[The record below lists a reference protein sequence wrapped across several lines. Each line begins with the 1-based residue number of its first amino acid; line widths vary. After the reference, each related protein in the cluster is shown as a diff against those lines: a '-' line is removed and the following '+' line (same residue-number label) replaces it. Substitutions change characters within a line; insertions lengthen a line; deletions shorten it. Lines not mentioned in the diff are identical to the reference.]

1 MVFGKNCKS
10 AFGEI
15 QKHLEWFWKKH
26 LRVHYVGTL
35 LHGTK
40 FESTRD
46 TDEPLNLNSLLYRV
60 ALVDGTVVA
69 ETPEEG
75 IELYVKKDALP
86 KEIKTMKKG
95 EKVRLI
101 IQPQYAFGVEGR
113 DSNKGFHFVLP
124 SFVLNIDLE
133 VVSFKPVIDVTG
145 DAKVIK
151 KVMKE
156 GEGAWVANES
166 ASVTVEFWETVTCRT
181 SSTENG

>member
-15 QKHLEWFWKKH
+15 QKHFEWFWKKH

-75 IELYVKKDALP
+75 IELYVKKDD
-86 KEIKTMKKG
+86 
-95 EKVRLI
+95 
-101 IQPQYAFGVEGR
+101 AFGVEGR

>member
-95 EKVRLI
+95 EKMPLVWRGE
-101 IQPQYAFGVEGR
+101 IQTR
-113 DSNKGFHFVLP
+113 DFIL
-124 SFVLNIDLE
+124 SFQ
-133 VVSFKPVIDVTG
+133 
-145 DAKVIK
+145 VIK

-166 ASVTVEFWETVTCRT
+166 ASVTGKFIEMHIILAILLGSVGIW
-181 SSTENG
+181 